1 MDTWTLQVGFPIVN
15 ATRSYR
21 NNNVLLT
28 QNRFLVKNTE
38 NVEHQTLWWIPIT
51 YKSRD
56 NVMKSTWMR
65 AEKEI
70 LIPNLN
76 LSAADWLLLN
86 VNQTGYYRVNYD
98 DRNWR
103 LLIHQLRKPRGHLIF
118 DPKNRAQ
125 MLDDA
130 LNLAAAGYL
139 SYETALNI
147 TRYLHQ
153 ERDYVPWKAAFAAL
167 DYINDLF
174 IRTAHYDKF
183 KVSHKHT
190 HLLSTFQLVEP

>member
-1 MDTWTLQVGFPIVN
+1 MSVKEVMDTWTLQVGYPVVN
-15 ATRSYR
+15 VTRNYR
-21 NNNVLLT
+21 SNSMLLT
-28 QNRFLVKNTE
+28 QNKFLVRAADESEQNS
-38 NVEHQTLWWIPIT
+38 LWWIPIT
-51 YKSRD
+51 YTIK
-56 NVMKSTWMR
+56 NYLLKKTWMR

-70 LIPNLN
+70 TISNLD
-76 LSAADWLLLN
+76 LGTSDWLLLN

-103 LLIHQLRKPRGHLIF
+103 LLTHQLRKPKGHLIF

-139 SYETALNI
+139 SYETALNV
-147 TRYLHQ
+147 TRYLSQ
-153 ERDYVPWKAAFAAL
+153 EREYVPWKAGFAGL
-167 DYINDLF
+167 DHINDLF

-183 KVSHKHT
+183 KVRT
-190 HLLSTFQLVEP
+190 YLLL